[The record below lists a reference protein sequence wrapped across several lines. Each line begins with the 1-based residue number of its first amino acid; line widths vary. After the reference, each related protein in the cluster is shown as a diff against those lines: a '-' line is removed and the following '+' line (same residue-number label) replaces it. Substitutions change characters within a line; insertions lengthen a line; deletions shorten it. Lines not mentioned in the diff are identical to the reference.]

1 MPFTLFLHKFAVLI
15 TTVSVL
21 YLSSTQ
27 EARQPTE
34 VQTTSD
40 SNTWAVVKY
49 VGDEEQIL
57 AYFSSF
63 DRAST
68 ACSKL
73 CNTIPKTA
81 FGFFDAGSQ
90 PTEAQNV

>member
-1 MPFTLFLHKFAVLI
+1 MPLTLFLHSFAVLI

-21 YLSSTQ
+21 YLSSNQ
-27 EARQPTE
+27 EATQPTE
-34 VQTTSD
+34 VQTMSD

-73 CNTIPKTA
+73 CNTIPETA

>member
-1 MPFTLFLHKFAVLI
+1 MT
-15 TTVSVL
+15 
-21 YLSSTQ
+21 
-27 EARQPTE
+27 
-34 VQTTSD
+34 D
-40 SNTWAVVKY
+40 SNNWAVVKY
-49 VGDEEQIL
+49 VGDKEEIV

-90 PTEAQNV
+90 STEAQNV

>member
-1 MPFTLFLHKFAVLI
+1 M
-15 TTVSVL
+15 
-21 YLSSTQ
+21 
-27 EARQPTE
+27 
-34 VQTTSD
+34 SD